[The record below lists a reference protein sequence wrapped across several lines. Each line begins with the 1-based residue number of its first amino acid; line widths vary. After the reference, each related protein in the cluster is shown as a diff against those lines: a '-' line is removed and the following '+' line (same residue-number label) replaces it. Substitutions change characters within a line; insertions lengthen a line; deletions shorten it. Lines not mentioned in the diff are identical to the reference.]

1 MNSISINTFED
12 LHHLC
17 LMYGLKKAYMR
28 YPFLTNN
35 VLATPPPFHRNPKRS
50 LTFIGCKTNPL
61 CVQYFKKDITIL
73 YDETRLTQTAVQEFG
88 KAVVEEYLHLRHP
101 YMKIEWEETKLMEPT
116 TKTIV
121 AEII

>member
-1 MNSISINTFED
+1 MNTISVNTFED

-35 VLATPPPFHRNPKRS
+35 ILAPPPPFRRNPKRA
-50 LTFIGCKTNPL
+50 LTFIGGKTNPV
-61 CVQYFKKDITIL
+61 CVQYFKKDITVL
-73 YDETRLTQTAVQEFG
+73 FDETRLTQATAIEFS
-88 KAVVEEYLHLRHP
+88 KAVVEEYLLLRHP
-101 YMKIEWEETKLMEPT
+101 YMKTEWEETKLMEPT
-116 TKTIV
+116 TKTLV